1 MLEDPGTLSSFN
13 WMNVHLYLTSIWTL
27 APFVAAF
34 AFSMAAAHLF
44 IPSLIST
51 GDLPDTA
58 KKFRLPLTAF
68 ALVLL
73 IPIVFL
79 LVNAVNM
86 WRRVGVFWPRF
97 LI

>member
-1 MLEDPGTLSSFN
+1 MLEDPGTLSSVN

-79 LVNAVNM
+79 LVIAVNM
-86 WRRVGVFWPRF
+86 WMRVGDFWPRF